1 MQTIYNYFSTWVK
14 EQKLF
19 YKEKVLCYVVVKVRA
34 GAENSSTESFD

>member
-19 YKEKVLCYVVVKVRA
+19 YKEKVLCCVVMEVRA
-34 GAENSSTESFD
+34 GTENSFTESSD